1 MIAQLL
7 SLSFDGRWR
16 YMGHLESHIPIIILI
31 MILIIIRYDPWYS
44 IISLWHGYLRWY
56 IFRQPPPYYS
66 FPCFPFKR
74 WSEFLHGEPPLRCS
88 RRGMSWL
95 RRPAEQRSACA
106 AAAAGPL
113 RAAAAGGDGGGQARR
128 VGPLEPAEVVD
139 LEKYL
144 KLGGSPTKMPRR
156 WGDIR
161 SCKKKQRWSKTSCE
175 TGGLKGQG
183 ERMTEST
190 QFPHQ
195 SWDDAMG
202 SHPVAVTWITII
214 TIIITKTML
223 KMLKFISQIHIRINE
238 GQDHHQHRHH
248 QSSFIIHHS

>member
-161 SCKKKQRWSKTSCE
+161 SCKKNKDGQKPLAKQ
-175 TGGLKGQG
+175 G
-183 ERMTEST
+183 
-190 QFPHQ
+190 
-195 SWDDAMG
+195 
-202 SHPVAVTWITII
+202 V
-214 TIIITKTML
+214 
-223 KMLKFISQIHIRINE
+223 
-238 GQDHHQHRHH
+238 
-248 QSSFIIHHS
+248 